1 MRSDLDN
8 EYFRKVIHIIPN
20 ADFTDKTFEPAS
32 AEASLELNRYDDV
45 QGINSGYYN
54 FLKIK
59 NFESVDAIASENN
72 GIYHLYQITIARKHD
87 TKVNNI
93 SPILIFKTMLQQ
105 ETKNIKDGMQ
115 LPNEF
120 VTI

>member
-1 MRSDLDN
+1 MRGDLDN
-8 EYFRKVIHIIPN
+8 EYSGKVIHIIPN

-59 NFESVDAIASENN
+59 NFESVDAIAPENN
-72 GIYHLYQITIARKHD
+72 GIHHLYQITIARNM
-87 TKVNNI
+87 T
-93 SPILIFKTMLQQ
+93 PR
-105 ETKNIKDGMQ
+105 
-115 LPNEF
+115 
-120 VTI
+120 